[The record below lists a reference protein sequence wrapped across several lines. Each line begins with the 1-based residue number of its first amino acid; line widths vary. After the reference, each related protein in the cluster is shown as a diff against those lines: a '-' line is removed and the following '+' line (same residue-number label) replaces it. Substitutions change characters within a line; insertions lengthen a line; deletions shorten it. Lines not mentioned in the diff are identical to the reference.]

1 MSQKEFRGRFD
12 ALLHERIKSAAKDS
26 FRSMSAEIVYRLAKS
41 LEQDGAGAGK
51 PTSKASSMTSGLTML
66 SARSTARGPRHDHPP
81 RPNAGSWAI
90 DGFTINEESVGL
102 FPNERLAANP
112 VEEARR

>member
-1 MSQKEFRGRFD
+1 MSQKEFRGRLD

-51 PTSKASSMTSGLTML
+51 PTSKASSTTSGVTMQ
-66 SARSTARGPRHDHPP
+66 SAVRFVQDGQETCAAAPP
-81 RPNAGSWAI
+81 MR
-90 DGFTINEESVGL
+90 
-102 FPNERLAANP
+102 ERAAS
-112 VEEARR
+112 